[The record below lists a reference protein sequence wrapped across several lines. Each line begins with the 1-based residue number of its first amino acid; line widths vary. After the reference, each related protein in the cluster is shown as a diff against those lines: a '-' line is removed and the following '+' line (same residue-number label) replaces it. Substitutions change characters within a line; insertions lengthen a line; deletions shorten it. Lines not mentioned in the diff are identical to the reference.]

1 MYNDSN
7 IAAWMI
13 SGGLKSSDPAHDRN
27 VEHLR
32 ALKAS
37 RSASPSI
44 VSRLSAAI
52 AAIRPGASPADPD
65 CCPA

>member
-1 MYNDSN
+1 MDANSN

-13 SGGLKSSDPAHDRN
+13 SGGMNSSDVARDRN
-27 VEHLR
+27 LDHVR

-37 RSASPSI
+37 RAASPGF

-52 AAIRPGASPADPD
+52 AAFRPAAAPADPA

>member
-1 MYNDSN
+1 MDNN
-7 IAAWMI
+7 NFAAWMI

-27 VEHLR
+27 LEHIR

-37 RSASPSI
+37 RSASRSF

-52 AAIRPGASPADPD
+52 AAIRPASSPADAE